1 MSQQSHNILLFN
13 TVLFFFSSLS
23 LVLLQSEAERESSIA
38 TQLVYF
44 LFQIKWRKAH
54 FPIAKAGSCFS
65 LLLWQPNFTAVQFNK
80 DLASLTNNFWK
91 TYTVAENTH
100 YNLVNSKEMEE
111 KGLHTVI
118 IVKVSL
124 LYSFISLHKQLY
136 IIIVDGNSKDFYFSE
151 SASEDITHDSL

>member
-1 MSQQSHNILLFN
+1 M
-13 TVLFFFSSLS
+13 
-23 LVLLQSEAERESSIA
+23 
-38 TQLVYF
+38 
-44 LFQIKWRKAH
+44 
-54 FPIAKAGSCFS
+54 
-65 LLLWQPNFTAVQFNK
+65 QFNK
-80 DLASLTNNFWK
+80 DLASLRNNFWK